1 MSTSTS
7 RMTVDEFLAL
17 PDDPSVRREL
27 INGELRE
34 ETVTTRNPRHA
45 GCVGLIT
52 HAIHSW
58 LAATKISNVFIGT
71 GDVRCQ
77 LPNSNQTLVG
87 IDIGVFIGDEAVHQA
102 SEDSVLTVAPVVAV
116 EVLSSSDTHQSV
128 REKIKLY
135 LAAGA
140 AQVWIADPD
149 FHVISVYRGDRQPQ
163 SRNSDEVLTGDPEL
177 AGFSVGVASLFV
189 R

>member
-1 MSTSTS
+1 
-7 RMTVDEFLAL
+7 MTVDEFLAL

-71 GDVRCQ
+71 GKRNRGRQ
-77 LPNSNQTLVG
+77 
-87 IDIGVFIGDEAVHQA
+87 
-102 SEDSVLTVAPVVAV
+102 
-116 EVLSSSDTHQSV
+116 SSGYFMCKS
-128 REKIKLY
+128 
-135 LAAGA
+135 
-140 AQVWIADPD
+140 W
-149 FHVISVYRGDRQPQ
+149 
-163 SRNSDEVLTGDPEL
+163 TG
-177 AGFSVGVASLFV
+177 
-189 R
+189 